1 MNAVGIDVSKGK
13 SMVAI
18 LRPFG
23 EVVAVPYEVSHT
35 DSELDQLAK
44 VIKKLPGETRV
55 VMEATGVYFE
65 PIVRRLHE
73 HGIFVSVVNPMLI
86 SDFSENTLRKAKT
99 DKKDAVKIA
108 NYALSSWLDL
118 VEYKPEEDLRRSLK
132 ALNRQLKKVAK
143 VNTMLKNNLI
153 SLTDTSFPGINKLF
167 SLPERES
174 DGHLKW
180 VDFVA
185 KFPHRDT
192 VAKLTLSA
200 FKKKYKSWC
209 EKNGYY
215 YREKKAEQIHSF
227 ARSCVAGMPAEDTFC
242 LMITKAAEFVN
253 AAIEN
258 ANDLK
263 NEMNRVASMLPE
275 YDVVMNMYAVGKS
288 VGPQLI
294 AEIGDTR
301 RFHNRRAI
309 TAYFG
314 YDTVPNDSGQH
325 ISKSRPITKKGS
337 SSLRRTLFIIMKV
350 LLVTQPTDNPVY
362 EFIDKKRSEGKN
374 YYSYMTAASA
384 KFLRIYYAKVNEV
397 LNEKGVPLN
406 T

>member
-13 SMVAI
+13 STVAI

-23 EVVAVPYEVSHT
+23 EVVAVPYDVPHT
-35 DSELDQLAK
+35 DKELDQLAK

-55 VMEATGVYFE
+55 VMEATGIYYE
-65 PIVRRLHE
+65 PIARRLYE

-86 SDFSENTLRKAKT
+86 SDFGENTLRKAKT
-99 DKKDAVKIA
+99 DKKDALKIA
-108 NYALSSWLDL
+108 NYALISWLDL
-118 VEYKPEEDLRRSLK
+118 VEYKPEEDLRRNLK
-132 ALNRQLKKVAK
+132 TLNRQLKKVAK

-153 SLTDTSFPGINKLF
+153 SLTDTAFPGINKLF
-167 SLPERES
+167 SSPERES

-180 VDFVA
+180 VDFIA
-185 KFPHRDT
+185 KFPHRDA
-192 VAKLTLSA
+192 VARLTLSA

-215 YREKKAEQIHSF
+215 YRESKVEQIHSF
-227 ARSCVAGMPAEDTFC
+227 SRTCVAGIPYDETFA

-263 NEMNRVASMLPE
+263 NEMDHVASLLPE
-275 YDVVMNMYAVGKS
+275 YDVVMNMYGVGKS
-288 VGPQLI
+288 MGPQLI

-309 TAYFG
+309 TAFFG

-325 ISKSRPITKKGS
+325 VSKSRPITKKGS

-350 LLVTQPTDNPVY
+350 LLATQPTDNPVY

-397 LNEKGVPLN
+397 LNEKCVPLN

>member
-13 SMVAI
+13 STVAI

-23 EVVAVPYEVSHT
+23 EVVAVPYDVPHT
-35 DSELDQLAK
+35 DKELDQLVQ

-55 VMEATGVYFE
+55 VMEATGVYYE
-65 PIVRRLHE
+65 PLARSLHE
-73 HGIFVSVVNPMLI
+73 QGIFVSVVTPMLI
-86 SDFSENTLRKAKT
+86 SDFGENTLRKAKT
-99 DKKDAVKIA
+99 DKKDALKIA

-118 VEYKPEEDLRRSLK
+118 VEYKPEDLRRSLK
-132 ALNRQLKKVAK
+132 ALNMQFKKVAK
-143 VNTMLKNNLI
+143 INTMLKNNLI
-153 SLTDTSFPGINKLF
+153 SLTDTAFPGINKLF
-167 SLPERES
+167 SSPERES

-185 KFPHRDT
+185 RFPHRDT
-192 VAKLTLSA
+192 VARLTLSA

-215 YREKKAEQIHSF
+215 YHENKADQIHSF
-227 ARSCVAGMPAEDTFC
+227 ARNCVAGIPYDETFA
-242 LMITKAAEFVN
+242 LIVAKSAEFVN

-263 NEMNRVASMLPE
+263 KEMDRVASLLPE
-275 YDVVMNMYAVGKS
+275 YEVVMNMDGVGRS
-288 VGPQLI
+288 VGPQLM

-309 TAYFG
+309 TAFFG
-314 YDTVPNDSGQH
+314 YDTEPKESGQH

-374 YYSYMTAASA
+374 YDSYMTAASA

-397 LNEKGVPLN
+397 LNEKGIPLN